1 MSTTFK
7 GTALPLDQEGID
19 ETADRLGIKDAE
31 LWAVITVET
40 SGCGFLPD
48 RRPKILF
55 ERHIFSRETGG
66 RFDQSN
72 PDISNR
78 TPGGYGLDGPNQYDR
93 LEEALS
99 LDREAALKST
109 SWGIGQVMGF
119 NAEVAGYS
127 DVEAMVKAMM
137 VSENEQLSA
146 MAGFIIHNGFHEALR
161 ANDWAA
167 FARGYNGS
175 EYAKN
180 KYDIKLEA
188 AYRKYML
195 GLRPNLDVRAAQMY
209 LAYLGYQPGTI
220 DGMPGRLTYSA
231 LNLFQK
237 EIGLPIANEIDG
249 NLLALLKGKVSA
261 LNDT

>member
-1 MSTTFK
+1 MPTTFK
-7 GTALPLDQEGID
+7 GTALPLDQEGIAKI
-19 ETADRLGIKDAE
+19 ADRMGIKDGE
-31 LWAVITVET
+31 LWAVINVET

-55 ERHIFSRETGG
+55 ERHIFSRETGS
-66 RFDQSN
+66 RFDQTN

-78 TPGGYGLDGPNQYDR
+78 TSGGYGLDGPNQYSR
-93 LEEALS
+93 LEEALA
-99 LDREAALKST
+99 LDREAALKSA

-119 NAEVAGYS
+119 NAGIAGYS
-127 DVEAMVKAMM
+127 DVEAMADAMT

-146 MAGFIIHNGFHEALR
+146 MAGFIIYNGLHKALS
-161 ANDWAA
+161 ANDWDA
-167 FARGYNGS
+167 FARGYNGPD
-175 EYAKN
+175 YAKN

-237 EIGLPIANEIDG
+237 ENGLPITNEIDG
-249 NLLALLKGKVSA
+249 NLLAFLKEKASVPA
-261 LNDT
+261 DT